1 MIYVLDT
8 DHLSLLEWDS
18 ADSITLQMRLER
30 IPQERIFTTV
40 VNYEE
45 QMRGWLERA
54 ARADTRERLL
64 SAYSRLELHIK
75 TFEGIPLLSFDS
87 RAADHFEQ
95 LQRAKVRVG
104 TMDLKIAS
112 IALANEATVL
122 TRNLTHFG
130 KVPGLLVE
138 DWSGS

>member
-1 MIYVLDT
+1 MAGWSVPPAPI
-8 DHLSLLEWDS
+8 
-18 ADSITLQMRLER
+18 
-30 IPQERIFTTV
+30 V
-40 VNYEE
+40 V
-45 QMRGWLERA
+45 
-54 ARADTRERLL
+54 

-95 LQRAKVRVG
+95 LQRAKIRVG

-122 TRNLTHFG
+122 TRNLSHFG